1 MQNGGIGAATYGA
14 LIGTKIAVKAGLWKF
29 GFASLIKAAALS
41 TLSMGALPIVAGVG
55 AASYIY
61 RNYKQ

>member
-1 MQNGGIGAATYGA
+1 
-14 LIGTKIAVKAGLWKF
+14 LVGTKIAVKAGIWKF

-41 TLSMGALPIVAGVG
+41 TLSISALPVVVGVG

-61 RNYKQ
+61 KNYKK

>member
-1 MQNGGIGAATYGA
+1 MV
-14 LIGTKIAVKAGLWKF
+14 GTKIAVKAGIWKF

-41 TLSMGALPIVAGVG
+41 TLSISALPVVVGVG

-61 RNYKQ
+61 KNYKK